1 MLQVLNLTDLELNR
15 VDIRVG
21 LSGALYFM
29 DGSPQAIRQLR
40 NLVSQ
45 VFFPAFAVLL
55 GYSPFSFPPYMG
67 IFTFVAHLTVFSP
80 VKFIFSFTDNLLVS
94 KKLFFPTSTF
104 SNH

>member
-45 VFFPAFAVLL
+45 VFFPTFAVLL
-55 GYSPFSFPPYMG
+55 GFSPFFFPPYLG
-67 IFTFVAHLTVFSP
+67 IFAFVVHLTVFSP
-80 VKFIFSFTDNLLVS
+80 CQVF
-94 KKLFFPTSTF
+94 LFF
-104 SNH
+104 

>member
-1 MLQVLNLTDLELNR
+1 MLQVLNLTELELNR

-45 VFFPAFAVLL
+45 VLFPAYAV
-55 GYSPFSFPPYMG
+55 
-67 IFTFVAHLTVFSP
+67 HLTAHSHF
-80 VKFIFSFTDNLLVS
+80 FFVS
-94 KKLFFPTSTF
+94 
-104 SNH
+104 

>member
-45 VFFPAFAVLL
+45 VFFPTFAVLL
-55 GYSPFSFPPYMG
+55 DFSPFSFPPYLG
-67 IFTFVAHLTVFSP
+67 IFTFVAHRTVFSCE
-80 VKFIFSFTDNLLVS
+80 VF
-94 KKLFFPTSTF
+94 LFF
-104 SNH
+104 

>member
-40 NLVSQ
+40 SLVSQ
-45 VFFPAFAVLL
+45 VFFPTFAVLL
-55 GYSPFSFPPYMG
+55 GFSLLPLWC
-67 IFTFVAHLTVFSP
+67 IF
-80 VKFIFSFTDNLLVS
+80 
-94 KKLFFPTSTF
+94 LFFPVSF
-104 SNH
+104 SFLLLIIF

>member
-45 VFFPAFAVLL
+45 VFFPTFAVLL
-55 GYSPFSFPPYMG
+55 GFSPYFFSSLSGYICLCGASYCFFSLSSFSFLLMI
-67 IFTFVAHLTVFSP
+67 IF
-80 VKFIFSFTDNLLVS
+80 
-94 KKLFFPTSTF
+94 
-104 SNH
+104 